1 MTSVIEKGASL
12 EVSEAFNRL
21 HDRFQKYGKLESE
34 IYDPE
39 LRSKTAKM
47 IESEIHASALGLVRA
62 LAGAEAAQKASE
74 SPQKK
79 VWTQAEIREIR
90 LSGKMTDEIMA
101 ELRTAVSEGRV
112 VK

>member
-12 EVSEAFNRL
+12 EVSEAFSKL
-21 HDRFQKYGKLESE
+21 QGRFQKYGKLETDV
-34 IYDPE
+34 YDSE
-39 LRSKTAKM
+39 LRAKAAAGL
-47 IESEIHASALGLVRA
+47 EAEIHESAVGLVRA

-79 VWTQAEIREIR
+79 VWTEAEIREIR